1 MVQSLGRQAMAE
13 VQRRLSAIV
22 GYTDGRRRSETEGG
36 IVIGIAPMR
45 RALGW
50 LLDLGT
56 AGYGYRERRR
66 LQVLNAT
73 AAMIAL
79 ASAVYAVSY
88 ALNDAHAYR
97 WVIAINI
104 ALIGMAVAVPAAH
117 RVNEVLGGLIII
129 ATEIPALF
137 GLIALLGR
145 DSGIQMNLI
154 VGAAAAFFVF
164 GSARPLL
171 GIITVILCF
180 GAHIAAW
187 FLFPAGIVPVPRDFI
202 AQLYIGSAVSVFVLT
217 AALTYFSFRLVEHA
231 EAEADAANR
240 AKSLFL
246 AAMSHEIRTP
256 MNGVLGMLELLS
268 LSPLDSEQRN
278 HLQAARESS
287 HSLLRVVNDIL
298 DFSKIEAGQLDL
310 NPEAASIPAIVQGV
324 RELFSSAASG
334 KNLLLTVSVDPR
346 ISPAVMVDPLRLRQI
361 LNNFLSNALKFT
373 TEGSVALSTTLI
385 GHKDGTDSIE
395 FRVTDTGIGISPESQ
410 KKLFQPF
417 VQAESDISR
426 RFGGTGLGLAICRR
440 IADLMHGTIDMDSEV
455 GRGTAMRLVVSL
467 PVADSNAIRT
477 GEDASPITVTMLM
490 GRPSAPS
497 VEDAAAEGTLIM
509 VVDDHSTNRMM
520 IASQLKLLGYACETV
535 ADGRRAFEQWQSG
548 RFGLVLTDCHMPEMD
563 GYELTAAI
571 RRVEGNDGGG
581 HAPIIACTANALE
594 SEATACLAAGMD
606 GCLTKPIEL
615 RALLDVLD
623 QWLPLRNVR
632 SSAEAQPALP
642 PAVATAD
649 CASLPLDRTKLAELS
664 GGDEQ
669 TEREILA
676 DFRTTAGDDATALA
690 AALERADRNQI
701 TRISHRMKGASR
713 MVGALALAAICERME
728 AASRADDAAAIAA
741 QSGALRRE
749 VERLQ
754 EFLDQL

>member
-1 MVQSLGRQAMAE
+1 
-13 VQRRLSAIV
+13 
-22 GYTDGRRRSETEGG
+22 
-36 IVIGIAPMR
+36 
-45 RALGW
+45 
-50 LLDLGT
+50 
-56 AGYGYRERRR
+56 
-66 LQVLNAT
+66 
-73 AAMIAL
+73 
-79 ASAVYAVSY
+79 
-88 ALNDAHAYR
+88 
-97 WVIAINI
+97 
-104 ALIGMAVAVPAAH
+104 
-117 RVNEVLGGLIII
+117 
-129 ATEIPALF
+129 
-137 GLIALLGR
+137 
-145 DSGIQMNLI
+145 
-154 VGAAAAFFVF
+154 
-164 GSARPLL
+164 
-171 GIITVILCF
+171 
-180 GAHIAAW
+180 
-187 FLFPAGIVPVPRDFI
+187 
-202 AQLYIGSAVSVFVLT
+202 
-217 AALTYFSFRLVEHA
+217 
-231 EAEADAANR
+231 
-240 AKSLFL
+240 
-246 AAMSHEIRTP
+246 
-256 MNGVLGMLELLS
+256 
-268 LSPLDSEQRN
+268 
-278 HLQAARESS
+278 
-287 HSLLRVVNDIL
+287 
-298 DFSKIEAGQLDL
+298 
-310 NPEAASIPAIVQGV
+310 
-324 RELFSSAASG
+324 
-334 KNLLLTVSVDPR
+334 
-346 ISPAVMVDPLRLRQI
+346 MVDPLRLRQI

-467 PVADSNAIRT
+467 QVADSTAIRT
-477 GEDASPITVTMLM
+477 GEDASPITVAMLM
-490 GRPSAPS
+490 GQPPAPS

-581 HAPIIACTANALE
+581 HTPIIACTANALE

-606 GCLTKPIEL
+606 GFLTKPIEL

-642 PAVATAD
+642 LAVATAN

-676 DFRTTAGDDATALA
+676 DFRTTAGDDAAALA

-713 MVGALALAAICERME
+713 MVGALALAAICEQME